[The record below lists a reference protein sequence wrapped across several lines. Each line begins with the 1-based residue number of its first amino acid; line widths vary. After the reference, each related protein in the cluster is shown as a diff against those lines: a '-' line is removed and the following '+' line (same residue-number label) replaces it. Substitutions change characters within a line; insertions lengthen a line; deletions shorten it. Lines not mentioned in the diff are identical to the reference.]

1 MAAFFRPTMLAAA
14 FSAFVSVSAAS
25 ADDRRSLFLP
35 DDTTYSI
42 IALDPKSGELGLGVQ
57 SKAFALGSRVSTGKG
72 GLAMVAHQS
81 SSNPMYGKLG
91 IELLQVGM
99 SPQQAL
105 EFMLRADKEPDRRQV
120 AIIDIKGRT
129 AAWTSPKITRWAG
142 HRCATNYCVQGN
154 TLAGEAVIEEMA
166 SAFERAPGPLAER
179 MLAGLDAAEAAGGD
193 IRGKQAGAIYVVK
206 PLVRADYDDTLVDI
220 RVDDHPEPLVEL
232 RRLLNVL
239 RSQEMLPDIDAK
251 MKAGRLEEA
260 LADARKAREIAPSY
274 DLAVLAV
281 ASVTLRIGKSADAL
295 ENIREAVA
303 MNPKLRAQLVRN
315 ENFASLRGDPTFT
328 AITKID

>member
-1 MAAFFRPTMLAAA
+1 MTALFRMTVLAAGLG
-14 FSAFVSVSAAS
+14 AFVSSAS
-25 ADDRRSLFLP
+25 ADDASPLFLP
-35 DDTTYSI
+35 QDTTYSI
-42 IALDPKSGELGLGVQ
+42 IAVDPQTGELGLGVQ
-57 SKAFALGSRVSTGKG
+57 SKAFAVGSRVSTGKG
-72 GLAMVAHQS
+72 GLAMIAHQS

-91 IELLQVGM
+91 IELLEVGM

-120 AIIDIKGRT
+120 AIIDIKGRS

-154 TLAGEAVIEEMA
+154 TLAGEKVIEDMA
-166 SAFERAPGPLAER
+166 AAFERASGPLAER

-193 IRGKQAGAIYVVK
+193 IRGKQAAALYVVK

-220 RVDDHPEPLVEL
+220 RVDDHAAPLVEL

-239 RSQEMLPDIDAK
+239 RAQEMLPGIEA
-251 MKAGRLEEA
+251 MIKAGQLDEA
-260 LADARKAREIAPSY
+260 LAEARRARDIAPDY

-281 ASVTLRIGKSADAL
+281 ATVSLRMSRTADAIESL
-295 ENIREAVA
+295 RQAVA
-303 MNPKLRAQLVRN
+303 MNPKLKVQLVRN
-315 ENFASLRGDPTFT
+315 ESFASLRTDPAFIAVTSE
-328 AITKID
+328 